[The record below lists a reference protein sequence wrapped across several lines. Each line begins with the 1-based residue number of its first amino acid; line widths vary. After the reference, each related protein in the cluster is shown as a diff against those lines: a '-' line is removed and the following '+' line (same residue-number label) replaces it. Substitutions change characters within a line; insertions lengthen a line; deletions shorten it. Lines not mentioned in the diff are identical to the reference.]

1 MSTQRLTRSE
11 RALIGFGITVP
22 TLALIAVTWTQGIN
36 GMPPLE
42 LPKRNIPLPNANDT
56 LTQAAQARVKQVGTA
71 NVEELAFKAKPLLA
85 DRIAL
90 RTANAAA
97 IQLTKRA
104 LQQEYYQPQSPSMTA
119 LYPEFAEYRGLAR
132 VLAYNSETAAL
143 QGNYPAATED
153 ALDAIQLG
161 VKIPRGGPLIGALV
175 GYACEAI
182 GRKALWNVAD
192 QLDAATL
199 HRTLDRLTVLEK
211 ERTPF
216 ADTLAEE
223 KLGSQVALREMLAHP
238 MEATNSL
245 GYKESNL
252 ALSAYVL
259 VAPKRTVLEANAR
272 YFDALVERARQPYL
286 SAKPYPTMPKDVLN
300 QILLPVFAQADYKA
314 VQARTEQALL
324 QAYLAVRLYQK
335 EHGALPESLPEPIAD
350 PFGQEKPLH
359 YRKDSATAFT
369 LYSVGPDG
377 DDDHGRAGIPS
388 DASASS
394 ELKKRTRG
402 RYLNNNDE
410 GDFVARINT
419 Y

>member
-1 MSTQRLTRSE
+1 MNKQRLTRSE
-11 RALIGFGITVP
+11 RALLGLGTLVP
-22 TLALIAVTWTQGIN
+22 ALALLAVTWTQGFNRLPALDI
-36 GMPPLE
+36 
-42 LPKRNIPLPNANDT
+42 PKRELPLPNANET

-71 NVEELAFKAKPLLA
+71 NVEELTSKAKPLLA

-90 RTANAAA
+90 RKANVAAV
-97 IQLTKRA
+97 QLTHTA
-104 LQQEYYQPQSPSMTA
+104 LQQTYYQPQALSMNT

-132 VLAYNSETAAL
+132 VLAYNAETAAL
-143 QGNYPAATED
+143 EGDYPAAATS

-161 VKIPRGGPLIGALV
+161 VKVPRGGPLIGALV

-199 HRTLDRLTVLEK
+199 RSTLDRLTALEK
-211 ERTPF
+211 ERIPF

-223 KLGSQVALREMLAHP
+223 KLGSQIALREMLTHP
-238 MEATNSL
+238 LEATSAV
-245 GYKESNL
+245 GYKETNL
-252 ALSAYVL
+252 ALTAYVL

-272 YFDALVERARQPYL
+272 FFDALAERARQPYS
-286 SAKPYPTMPKDVLN
+286 SAKPYPAMPKDMLN

-314 VQARTEQALL
+314 AQTRTEQALL

-335 EHGALPESLPEPIAD
+335 EHGALPESLPETIAD
-350 PFGQEKPLH
+350 PFGQEKPLR

-388 DASASS
+388 DASVSS

-410 GDFVARINT
+410 GDYVARINT
-419 Y
+419 F